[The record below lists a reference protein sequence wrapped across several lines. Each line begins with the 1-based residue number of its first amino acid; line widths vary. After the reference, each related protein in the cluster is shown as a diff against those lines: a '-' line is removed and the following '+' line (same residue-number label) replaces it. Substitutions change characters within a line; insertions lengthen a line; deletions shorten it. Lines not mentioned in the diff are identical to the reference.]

1 MSMYIV
7 VIGAG
12 EVGFHIAQM
21 LVQEGH
27 EVALIDR
34 DPDNFRRASEELDV
48 LTILGNGASK
58 RVLQQARV
66 TEANILIAA
75 TDSDEVNMIACMAAK
90 HVGVPLTIARVRNP
104 DYLDDNT
111 SVSTEFTGIDFV
123 IQPEAALAEEVAK
136 IAEIP
141 GALDVESFADGQVHM
156 IEVQVDEKSKAVGRQ
171 IHSIGMP
178 RNVLLTAVLRESEMT
193 IPTGQTVLRANDRV
207 FLTGKRKGVLEAAA
221 LLSRTMQ
228 VSRTAML
235 LGCGSLGLQIA
246 TALEERGFRLTIFEK
261 DYDRSVNAAD
271 VLRRSLVIHDEG
283 LDESILVREGVED
296 VGLFIAATGDERLN
310 MLSSLLAKKLGVSR
324 TISIVERTAFSRI
337 LETVGVDVALSPRR
351 ITASRIL
358 RFVRSGDVLSAT
370 ILDKSAG
377 EVLEFVVAEDSMVA
391 GARLQDTPFPNGSIV
406 GALVQAD
413 GVHIAHGS
421 SVPLPGDRAIV
432 FSLPEAVTEVE
443 RLFSGHHR

>member
-1 MSMYIV
+1 MYIV
-7 VIGAG
+7 VVGAG

-21 LVQEGH
+21 LTQEGH

-34 DPDNFRRASEELDV
+34 DHENLRRASEELDV

-58 RVLQQARV
+58 GVLQQARV
-66 TEANILIAA
+66 AEANILIAA
-75 TDSDEVNMIACMAAK
+75 TDSDEVNMIACMTAK

-104 DYLDDNT
+104 DYLDDNA

-136 IAEIP
+136 IAELP
-141 GALDVESFADGQVHM
+141 GALDVETFADGQVHM
-156 IEVQVDEKSKAVGRQ
+156 IEVQVDAKSKAVGKPLLT
-171 IHSIGMP
+171 IGMP

-207 FLTGKRKGVLEAAA
+207 FLTGKRQGVLEAAA
-221 LLSRTMQ
+221 LLSRAMR

-246 TALEERGFRLTIFEK
+246 TALEARGFRLTIFEK
-261 DYDRSVNAAD
+261 DYERSVEAAG

-283 LDESILVREGVED
+283 LDESTLIREGVRD

-310 MLSSLLAKKLGVSR
+310 MLSSLLAKKLGASR
-324 TISIVERTAFSRI
+324 TISIVERTAFSTI
-337 LETVGVDVALSPRR
+337 LESVGVDVALSPRR

-358 RFVRSGDVLSAT
+358 RFVRSGDVLSAS

-377 EVLEFVVAEDSMVA
+377 EVLEFVVADESTVA
-391 GARLQDTPFPNGSIV
+391 GRRLQDTRFPDGSIV

-421 SVPLPGDRAIV
+421 SVPQPGDRAIV
-432 FSLPEAVTEVE
+432 FALPEAVTEVE
-443 RLFSGHHR
+443 RLFSGDHR